1 MNIKKI
7 HIGIKYMILISIF
20 ILGQIFLAA
29 VNSNLREKSDGYIRF
44 SAQFVRQIKLDRTN
58 SSRERDFH
66 AIWKERHDFILAE
79 CAKLRNIKFI
89 KNIETKFVGKDKRFS
104 QQIELK
110 SFLLHPR
117 KQILYYWNQNLDEA
131 IWGNILNQTDGLRR
145 SHPESILALQEA
157 MAFYQNIILGK
168 ERNILIFCFNIQLIN

>member
-1 MNIKKI
+1 
-7 HIGIKYMILISIF
+7 MILISIF

-79 CAKLRNIKFI
+79 CAKLRSIKFI

-117 KQILYYWNQNLDEA
+117 KQVLYYWNQNLDEA

-145 SHPESILALQEA
+145 SQPESILALQEA
-157 MAFYQNIILGK
+157 MAFYQNILLGK